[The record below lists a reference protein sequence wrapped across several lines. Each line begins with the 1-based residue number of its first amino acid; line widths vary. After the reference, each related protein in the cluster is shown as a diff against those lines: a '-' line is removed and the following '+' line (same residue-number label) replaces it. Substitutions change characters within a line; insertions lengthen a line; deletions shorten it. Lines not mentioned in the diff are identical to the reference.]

1 MGWTQACALI
11 IPLELVFLLIYLL
24 YVWNIICG
32 LFATMVCMLLLCSMC
47 ALSNIM
53 LVELF
58 VLLCSIC
65 EIPVCGMAM
74 EFGFTTF
81 SSSEFHID
89 RVYYRVV

>member
-1 MGWTQACALI
+1 MGWKQACALI
-11 IPLELVFLLIYLL
+11 IPLALVFLLIYLL

-47 ALSNIM
+47 ALWNIM

-65 EIPVCGMAM
+65 EIPVYGVAM

-81 SSSEFHID
+81 SSLEFHFD
-89 RVYYRVV
+89 